1 MDYTDQLSAAL
12 VLGNT
17 VVALLLT
24 VGVVGL
30 FYVGLRTA
38 EALT

>member
-1 MDYTDQLSAAL
+1 MDYTDQLAQAL
-12 VLGNT
+12 SLGNLVFVT
-17 VVALLLT
+17 LLT

-30 FYVGLRTA
+30 FVLGIRTA